1 MPSRLTKP
9 RPESKLKSDS
19 SRNSRDFTIHQD
31 TERDSGFLVALA
43 PADSAQGGSA
53 SSKATPPKTRLGDF
67 LHGRKHSRSTLSA
80 ASQDAVNSM
89 PTPPTTGGVKSSKPL
104 SPAPPTPSAQ
114 IPGRMASI
122 RAVGSF
128 DEHRDGAEE
137 DSSSESQ
144 AASRSSAFSSSI
156 TSNASGI
163 SSMSQ
168 QILPNGGGDDPNAT
182 VRLKPGYHEEAT
194 ANSLQVPSAS
204 GQRRS
209 GEIQRSSFERSSFEI
224 PTRESS
230 RTAVTTL
237 STFANGRQPQLPAA
251 GGHDLSPAADGGDAQ
266 QAAPAT
272 NGWDST
278 IGKAGLGKTGRVI
291 NKLVSDNEALK
302 RDIKI
307 ERLRADEAKQ
317 TARLLEDKMDRM
329 SSDYEGRLLEAN
341 VTKTLLARK
350 ERQVESLQAA
360 VELERHKAS
369 SALERER
376 MWKDEME
383 KVRGEA
389 KRRVE
394 EAAGHAALMEGRYNA
409 ISSHWREQ
417 GEEVR
422 KAMGA
427 MKTEVGRLLEERRA
441 DDEKISTLR
450 EVCDQQDGNIRELTR
465 QKEEIAAKFEAYKA
479 EQEEALR
486 EIKAQARRREEEQE
500 ALIGESREVL
510 HKLKWALGVKE
521 NVKWAG

>member
-1 MPSRLTKP
+1 
-9 RPESKLKSDS
+9 
-19 SRNSRDFTIHQD
+19 
-31 TERDSGFLVALA
+31 
-43 PADSAQGGSA
+43 
-53 SSKATPPKTRLGDF
+53 
-67 LHGRKHSRSTLSA
+67 
-80 ASQDAVNSM
+80 M
-89 PTPPTTGGVKSSKPL
+89 PTSRTSGVESKPL
-104 SPAPPTPSAQ
+104 SSTPTPSPQ
-114 IPGRMASI
+114 VPSRMASI

-128 DEHRDGAEE
+128 DEHRDTEE

-156 TSNASGI
+156 NSNASGI
-163 SSMSQ
+163 SAMSQ
-168 QILPNGGGDDPNAT
+168 QIPNGGGADPDAT
-182 VRLKPGYHEEAT
+182 VRLKPSHPEEAT
-194 ANSLQVPSAS
+194 ANTLQVPSPS
-204 GQRRS
+204 GQSLQRRS
-209 GEIQRSSFERSSFEI
+209 GEISRSSFERSSFEI
-224 PTRESS
+224 PQRESS
-230 RTAVTTL
+230 RTAVTAL
-237 STFANGRQPQLPAA
+237 STLANGRTNLFPAA
-251 GGHDLSPAADGGDAQ
+251 GSSDISPDGGDS
-266 QAAPAT
+266 QAAAT

-317 TARLLEDKMDRM
+317 TARLLEDRMDRM

-383 KVRGEA
+383 KVRAEA
-389 KRRVE
+389 KQQVE
-394 EAAGHAALMEGRYNA
+394 GASNYAALMEGRYNA

-417 GEEVR
+417 GEEVK

-427 MKTEVGRLLEERRA
+427 MKGEVDQLLEERKR

-479 EQEEALR
+479 EQEKALR
-486 EIKAQARRREEEQE
+486 EIKARARRREEEQE
-500 ALIGESREVL
+500 AVIGESREVL
-510 HKLKWALGVKE
+510 DKLKWALGVKE
-521 NVKWAG
+521 NVKWAE